1 MFLIYRMLHD
11 YTKLINDEYYIKFLK
26 NIAIRYRRAE
36 DSNKPLRK
44 KAKSFHKE
52 DMIFVQEGKIL

>member
-1 MFLIYRMLHD
+1 MLHD
-11 YTKLINDEYYIKFLK
+11 YTKLINDEYYIKFWK
-26 NIAIRYRRAE
+26 NIAIRYRRVE
-36 DSNKPLRK
+36 DSNEPLRK

>member
-1 MFLIYRMLHD
+1 MLHD

-44 KAKSFHKE
+44 KAIVFIK
-52 DMIFVQEGKIL
+52 KI